1 MEQQTKNCP
10 YCGEEILAVA
20 KKCKHCGEWLETKEE
35 KETASAISAEVTPK
49 TEEIPVNQQA
59 AEQPTS
65 KVAPVESGYASNN
78 VKLILGAITALFMI
92 LSICFFVF
100 PPEIEFDYIFGT
112 FPYGLIFLFLSLFA
126 LLFFII
132 SFDEHRTSRVYL
144 DSNGD
149 LDIETPREYE
159 PLSVSPVSKVIGRA
173 NIYGQKNLS
182 LFKYYDGRVLIR
194 NSKGHEVEG
203 ALSDLTYTYK
213 MDKNKMTDEW
223 YVYQFIITDG
233 NGNKVQFNEHS
244 SLFTEEEYA
253 DIEMLL
259 SLAGTVKEAKISKFT
274 RKADSIAST
283 INDLDFSKL
292 KSATIELTGTTA
304 TKKITDIAGLIA
316 KKQIFDRLSD
326 KKKSLFAKIKEYS
339 ICILFAIFVIAII
352 WVNVENAMN
361 VYGSSSS
368 ENTEYNIEQVNS
380 NSENSSENDSS
391 DENDIIT
398 DYDRYADSDEGFIVE
413 FEGAIG
419 KYSIQMALNFLDLDN
434 YESCG
439 VAGQYRYTETGEGG
453 VIDLYGEKK
462 GDNLVLKEY
471 SEGNLTGTFSGT
483 LDIYGNLAS
492 FEYTGTFTTP
502 QGKSFE
508 FSLRSN

>member
-20 KKCKHCGEWLETKEE
+20 KKCKHCGEWLEAKEE
-35 KETASAISAEVTPK
+35 KAAIAASAEPDPKAEAPLA
-49 TEEIPVNQQA
+49 NQQQ
-59 AEQPTS
+59 EIEKT
-65 KVAPVESGYASNN
+65 KNEVAPVETYYESPTMKIVGG
-78 VKLILGAITALFMI
+78 VILAVFVI
-92 LSICFFVF
+92 LTIWFFVS
-100 PPEIEFDYIFGT
+100 PPEIEFSYIFGT
-112 FPYGLIFLFLSLFA
+112 ISYGVAFLLLSIVTLFCVSP
-126 LLFFII
+126 L
-132 SFDEHRTSRVYL
+132 FDEQRKSRIYL

-159 PLSVSPVSKVIGRA
+159 PLSVSPVSKVLGRA

-182 LFKYYDGRVLIR
+182 LFKYHDGRVLIR

-213 MDKNKMTDEW
+213 MDKKGDW
-223 YVYQFIITDG
+223 YVYQFIITDA
-233 NGNKVQFNEHS
+233 NGNKAQFNRHNT
-244 SLFTEEEYA
+244 LFTDEEYA

-259 SLAGTVKEAKISKFT
+259 SLAGTVKESKISKFT
-274 RKADSIAST
+274 RFGDSLLSKISE
-283 INDLDFSKL
+283 LDFSHL
-292 KSATIELTGTTA
+292 ASSAIEVAGSTA
-304 TKKITDIAGLIA
+304 TNKITDKAGMFA
-316 KKQIFDRLSD
+316 KKRIFDRLSD
-326 KKKSLFAKIKEYS
+326 KKKSLFAKIKNF
-339 ICILFAIFVIAII
+339 IIWAIIVFLVIDII

-380 NSENSSENDSS
+380 NGENSSENDSS
-391 DENDIIT
+391 DENDIIPE
-398 DYDRYADSDEGFIVE
+398 YDRYADSDEGFIVE

-419 KYSIQMALNFLDLDN
+419 KYPIQMALNFLDLDN

-462 GDNLVLKEY
+462 GDKLVLKEY

>member
-35 KETASAISAEVTPK
+35 EAAAVSAELEPK
-49 TEEIPVNQQA
+49 AEAPLANQQQ
-59 AEQPTS
+59 EIKKT
-65 KVAPVESGYASNN
+65 KNEVAPVEIYYKSPTMKIVGG
-78 VKLILGAITALFMI
+78 VILAIFVI
-92 LSICFFVF
+92 LTIWFFVS
-100 PPEIEFDYIFGT
+100 PPEIEFSYIFGT
-112 FPYGLIFLFLSLFA
+112 IPYELAFLLLSIMTFYYVSSLF
-126 LLFFII
+126 
-132 SFDEHRTSRVYL
+132 DEKRKSRIYL

-182 LFKYYDGRVLIR
+182 LFKYHDGRVLIR

-213 MDKNKMTDEW
+213 VDKNRGTDEW

-274 RKADSIAST
+274 RKVDSIAST
-283 INDLDFSKL
+283 INDLDFSNL
-292 KSATIELTGTTA
+292 NAIELAGTIA

-339 ICILFAIFVIAII
+339 IWILLALFVIAII
-352 WVNVENAMN
+352 WVNVENIIDAN
-361 VYGSSSS
+361 SSGS
-368 ENTEYNIEQVNS
+368 EKTEYNYEQSYEQNNSGSESESYEIASDPAIDEELDRLEASFKELWNDAHELGWGPSVANEVNDYEYNIRAS
-380 NSENSSENDSS
+380 LNEKVDQMNSAQRQRLEEINKR
-391 DENDIIT
+391 T
-398 DYDRYADSDEGFIVE
+398 
-413 FEGAIG
+413 
-419 KYSIQMALNFLDLDN
+419 KAL
-434 YESCG
+434 
-439 VAGQYRYTETGEGG
+439 
-453 VIDLYGEKK
+453 
-462 GDNLVLKEY
+462 Y
-471 SEGNLTGTFSGT
+471 SELGLNEEDF
-483 LDIYGNLAS
+483 Y
-492 FEYTGTFTTP
+492 E
-502 QGKSFE
+502 
-508 FSLRSN
+508 